1 MKALGDVNPA
11 AIDEYAEVK
20 QRHDELTAQVDDLD
34 RSRVELEKLIAD
46 LTERMQTLFS
56 EKFETINSEFKRVFG
71 ELFGGGSAE
80 LKLEQPG
87 RVLDSGI
94 EIFAA
99 PPGKVIKTL
108 MLLSGGERALTAIA
122 LYFAILKIK
131 PAPFCLLDEI
141 EAALDE
147 VNVSRYAQ
155 YLHRHDKTQFI
166 AITHRRGT
174 MEAADS
180 IYGVTMREKGVSRIL
195 SVDLDEVAHKYS

>member
-1 MKALGDVNPA
+1 MA
-11 AIDEYAEVK
+11 
-20 QRHDELTAQVDDLD
+20 
-34 RSRVELEKLIAD
+34 
-46 LTERMQTLFS
+46 
-56 EKFETINSEFKRVFG
+56 FKKVFR

-87 RVLDSGI
+87 AVLESGI

-99 PPGKVIKTL
+99 PPGKVIKNL

-122 LYFAILKIK
+122 LYFAVLKIK

-141 EAALDE
+141 EAALDD
-147 VNVSRYAQ
+147 VNVARYAE
-155 YLHRHDKTQFI
+155 YLHRRDKTQFI

-195 SVDLDEVAHKYS
+195 SVDIKDISHKYN